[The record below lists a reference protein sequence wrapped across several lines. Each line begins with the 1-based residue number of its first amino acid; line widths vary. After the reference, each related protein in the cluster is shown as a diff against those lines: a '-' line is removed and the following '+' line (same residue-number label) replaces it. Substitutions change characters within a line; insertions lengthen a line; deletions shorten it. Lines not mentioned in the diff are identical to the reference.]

1 MKELE
6 KNLEATGGV
15 PAEAELAAIN
25 RFAKSPLRAEEVYT
39 FSLRLCDNE
48 VDRDWERFDTAALN
62 TLGDLFVGKS
72 GIFDHQWTAEG
83 QTARIYRTE
92 MVREGAQVTA
102 VGDGYCWLK
111 AWAYLLRT
119 EKNADLIA
127 EIEGGIKREV
137 SVGCSVARRVCSI
150 CGAEGGTCQHTPGQR
165 YGEQLCYLELRDPTD
180 AYEWSFVAVPAQRKA
195 GVLKRYGHENQ
206 GMAQLRAQAEL
217 GRKYLNS
224 ILVLVVTLAIVIPVV
239 CCAAYAIARTNFRF
253 KKGIYF
259 YLLLGVCIPTGVLA
273 IPIFSV
279 ALKFGLVNTYWGM
292 ILFGAAQCM
301 AFGTFLL
308 RSFFISLPRGLEEA
322 AMIDGCT
329 RFQSF
334 IHVILPLA
342 KPGIMTLVI
351 YDGITIW
358 NEYLLAN
365 VLLRDAEKMTL
376 PLGMK
381 AFMDKYVTDYPQ
393 LFAALVIVTIPMLI
407 IYFFAQKSFIEGM
420 TAGSVKQ

>member
-137 SVGCSVARRVCSI
+137 RPGGCAPSA
-150 CGAEGGTCQHTPGQR
+150 
-165 YGEQLCYLELRDPTD
+165 
-180 AYEWSFVAVPAQRKA
+180 AQRA
-195 GVLKRYGHENQ
+195 APASTRRGSGTGSSCATWSCGIPPTHTSGPSWRCQ
-206 GMAQLRAQAEL
+206 PS
-217 GRKYLNS
+217 GR
-224 ILVLVVTLAIVIPVV
+224 
-239 CCAAYAIARTNFRF
+239 
-253 KKGIYF
+253 
-259 YLLLGVCIPTGVLA
+259 
-273 IPIFSV
+273 
-279 ALKFGLVNTYWGM
+279 
-292 ILFGAAQCM
+292 
-301 AFGTFLL
+301 
-308 RSFFISLPRGLEEA
+308 RG
-322 AMIDGCT
+322 
-329 RFQSF
+329 S
-334 IHVILPLA
+334 
-342 KPGIMTLVI
+342 
-351 YDGITIW
+351 
-358 NEYLLAN
+358 
-365 VLLRDAEKMTL
+365 
-376 PLGMK
+376 
-381 AFMDKYVTDYPQ
+381 
-393 LFAALVIVTIPMLI
+393 
-407 IYFFAQKSFIEGM
+407 
-420 TAGSVKQ
+420 

>member
-39 FSLRLCDNE
+39 FSLRLIDHPLA
-48 VDRDWERFDTAALN
+48 RHWERFETAALN

-102 VGDGYCWLK
+102 AGDGYCWLK

-180 AYEWSFVAVPAQRKA
+180 AYEWSFVAVPRQ
-195 GVLKRYGHENQ
+195 
-206 GMAQLRAQAEL
+206 
-217 GRKYLNS
+217 
-224 ILVLVVTLAIVIPVV
+224 P
-239 CCAAYAIARTNFRF
+239 
-253 KKGIYF
+253 
-259 YLLLGVCIPTGVLA
+259 
-273 IPIFSV
+273 
-279 ALKFGLVNTYWGM
+279 
-292 ILFGAAQCM
+292 
-301 AFGTFLL
+301 
-308 RSFFISLPRGLEEA
+308 
-322 AMIDGCT
+322 
-329 RFQSF
+329 
-334 IHVILPLA
+334 
-342 KPGIMTLVI
+342 
-351 YDGITIW
+351 
-358 NEYLLAN
+358 
-365 VLLRDAEKMTL
+365 
-376 PLGMK
+376 
-381 AFMDKYVTDYPQ
+381 
-393 LFAALVIVTIPMLI
+393 
-407 IYFFAQKSFIEGM
+407 
-420 TAGSVKQ
+420 AGSRLCHSCGDGERQKQRTRRNF

>member
-127 EIEGGIKREV
+127 EIEGPDFVLFGGEDDGAGAASFGRLAVVAPVEPVVAVFVVEEIEGDRIGREV
-137 SVGCSVARRVCSI
+137 FRAESDASRFGLFHTLP
-150 CGAEGGTCQHTPGQR
+150 GAC
-165 YGEQLCYLELRDPTD
+165 
-180 AYEWSFVAVPAQRKA
+180 VAVD
-195 GVLKRYGHENQ
+195 
-206 GMAQLRAQAEL
+206 
-217 GRKYLNS
+217 
-224 ILVLVVTLAIVIPVV
+224 IP
-239 CCAAYAIARTNFRF
+239 
-253 KKGIYF
+253 
-259 YLLLGVCIPTGVLA
+259 
-273 IPIFSV
+273 
-279 ALKFGLVNTYWGM
+279 
-292 ILFGAAQCM
+292 
-301 AFGTFLL
+301 
-308 RSFFISLPRGLEEA
+308 
-322 AMIDGCT
+322 
-329 RFQSF
+329 
-334 IHVILPLA
+334 
-342 KPGIMTLVI
+342 
-351 YDGITIW
+351 
-358 NEYLLAN
+358 
-365 VLLRDAEKMTL
+365 
-376 PLGMK
+376 
-381 AFMDKYVTDYPQ
+381 
-393 LFAALVIVTIPMLI
+393 
-407 IYFFAQKSFIEGM
+407 
-420 TAGSVKQ
+420 

>member
-48 VDRDWERFDTAALN
+48 VDRDWERFDTALN

-217 GRKYLNS
+217 GRKYLRE
-224 ILVLVVTLAIVIPVV
+224 LRREVTRLAMLADDSMDGGALAKAAEHLEEPELLELKRVYGAQAARRFPPVPQL
-239 CCAAYAIARTNFRF
+239 RSR
-253 KKGIYF
+253 
-259 YLLLGVCIPTGVLA
+259 
-273 IPIFSV
+273 
-279 ALKFGLVNTYWGM
+279 
-292 ILFGAAQCM
+292 GAAK
-301 AFGTFLL
+301 TEDETEFL
-308 RSFFISLPRGLEEA
+308 I
-322 AMIDGCT
+322 
-329 RFQSF
+329 
-334 IHVILPLA
+334 
-342 KPGIMTLVI
+342 
-351 YDGITIW
+351 
-358 NEYLLAN
+358 
-365 VLLRDAEKMTL
+365 
-376 PLGMK
+376 
-381 AFMDKYVTDYPQ
+381 
-393 LFAALVIVTIPMLI
+393 
-407 IYFFAQKSFIEGM
+407 
-420 TAGSVKQ
+420 